1 MALPPGFEFRRI
13 SPVTIAVILSVL
25 LAVWLLIG
33 NKNSA
38 LDEAPAPQSTQEA
51 GLHHVET
58 RWSEAHLQPSV
69 LVVQG
74 QLLPW
79 QQVGVQAQVTGRV
92 GRLFKQQGD
101 QVEEGEPLLQLSD
114 EGRAAA
120 LAQAQANLRL
130 RETDLNSA
138 RALNASQFVP
148 EAELIRLES
157 ELAGAQAELES
168 AQLAEQYS
176 RPRALFRGIVD
187 RRHVEPGE
195 LVQPGTALMDL
206 VDVERLK
213 VTAQIPQQEV
223 GRLAKG
229 QVVELKLLDGRRLQ
243 GEVQFIS
250 HSADPATRSFY
261 LEVRADNPELWR
273 VAGAS
278 VTLEIQLAPVRA
290 HRLSPALLSLNA
302 DGQLGIHT
310 VDEQNR
316 VEFYPVRVLGVDSQG
331 ATMAGLPDRVRVI
344 TLGGGFVRPGQQVRA
359 SGAAE

>member
-1 MALPPGFEFRRI
+1 MALPPSFEFRRI
-13 SPVTIAVILSVL
+13 SPVTIAVVLAIL
-25 LAVWLLIG
+25 LAVWLILG
-33 NKNSA
+33 KKNSA
-38 LDEAPAPQSTQEA
+38 LDEAPAPQSVPET

-58 RWSEAHLQPSV
+58 RWSEAELQPNV

-79 QQVGVQAQVTGRV
+79 QQIGIQAQVTGRV
-92 GRLFKQQGD
+92 ERILKQQGEL
-101 QVEEGEPLLQLSD
+101 VEQGEPLLQLSD
-114 EGRAAA
+114 EGREAA

-130 RETDLNSA
+130 RTTDLKSA
-138 RALNASQFVP
+138 RALKASQFVP

-157 ELAGAQAELES
+157 ELARAEAELAA

-176 RPRALFRGIVD
+176 QPRARFRGIVD

-195 LVQPGTALMDL
+195 LVQAGTALMDL
-206 VDVERLK
+206 VEVERLK

-223 GRLAKG
+223 GRLAVG
-229 QVVELKLLDGRRLQ
+229 QLVELKLLDGRQMQ

-250 HSADPATRSFY
+250 HAADPATRSFY
-261 LEVRADNPELWR
+261 LEVLAENPDLWR

-278 VTLEIQLAPVRA
+278 VTLEIQLSPVKA
-290 HRLSPALLSLNA
+290 HRLSPALLSLNT
-302 DGQLGIHT
+302 DGQLGVHT

-331 ATMAGLPDRVRVI
+331 ATMVGLPDRVRVI
-344 TLGGGFVRPGQQVRA
+344 TLGSGFVRPGQQVRA